1 MASRYLHNIPPYS
14 ETSALEAALEYLLVP
29 LPDYGTGRAPEQ
41 PYYQESDTAAY
52 YTTLLTS
59 KHFSN
64 GSWVI
69 IPELREVIDRGVKAD
84 LVLSKAH
91 EYIPQ
96 SPPHPNHLSGDLPLA
111 QTSKLPPPRY
121 TTIPRLVVE
130 FKNTEGDRLEQ
141 ALAQLIQALKPRADK
156 RDTKPDRHY
165 YQMFYMVA
173 RGPLVAFFSYYS
185 DIYHNILDRQQI
197 PHFRGCVSITET
209 HDHMDQA
216 NFSRG
221 ILSPA
226 DIPLDLLRLNYDDP
240 KHTRI
245 TKPDMLQLR
254 ADAENYTTPCVF
266 NIGDRSHREAVDKI
280 LFYISQNTPRRL
292 KLS

>member
-1 MASRYLHNIPPYS
+1 MASRYLQNIPPYS

-29 LPDYGTGRAPEQ
+29 LPDYGTGIAAEQ
-41 PYYQESDTAAY
+41 LYYQESDTAAY

-69 IPELREVIDRGVKAD
+69 TPELR
-84 LVLSKAH
+84 
-91 EYIPQ
+91 
-96 SPPHPNHLSGDLPLA
+96 DLPLA
-111 QTSKLPPPRY
+111 RHPQPPTPPIGSETSKLPRPRY

-130 FKNTEGDRLEQ
+130 FKHTEGDRLEQ
-141 ALAQLIQALKPRADK
+141 ALVQLIQALKPRVDNLET
-156 RDTKPDRHY
+156 RQDGLY

-226 DIPLDLLRLNYDDP
+226 EIPRDLLRLNFDDP
-240 KHTRI
+240 KDTRL

-254 ADAENYTTPCVF
+254 ADAEKYTTPCVF

-280 LFYISQNTPRRL
+280 LFYISQNAPRRL